1 MSKKF
6 KHEQIKHGNSRMK
19 NPTEITVATFN
30 KLAQRYQDKYMD
42 LEDYDD
48 TYALFCK
55 NLVSSNARVLELA
68 CGPGNVTRALLA
80 RLPDLQIVATDLAPQ
95 MVELARI
102 NNPTAQFAVMDC
114 RDVGGQGKNFDALVC
129 AFGLPYL
136 SRTEAATLIADTV
149 AVLNPGGLLYLSA
162 MEAEETLS
170 GWQTSSTG
178 DQVYIHYHDEVHLR
192 TALARHGFDIIDVR
206 RKPGPAQ
213 SSMASSDLF
222 ILARLRAVR

>member
-1 MSKKF
+1 MD
-6 KHEQIKHGNSRMK
+6 K
-19 NPTEITVATFN
+19 NPTEVTIATFN

-42 LEDYDD
+42 LADYDD

-55 NLVSSNARVLELA
+55 HLVSRNARVLELA

-95 MVELARI
+95 MVELARV

-114 RDVGGQGKNFDALVC
+114 RDVAGQGKNFDALVC

-136 SRTEAATLIADTV
+136 SRAEAASLIAD
-149 AVLNPGGLLYLSA
+149 AASILNPGGLLYLSA
-162 MEAEETLS
+162 MEAEESRS
-170 GWQTSSTG
+170 GWQTSGTG
-178 DQVYIHYHDEVHLR
+178 DQVYIHYHDEQHLR
-192 TALARHGFDIIDVR
+192 TALGLHGFDIIDIK

-213 SSMASSDLF
+213 SSMASTDLF
-222 ILARLRAVR
+222 ILARLKTA

>member
-6 KHEQIKHGNSRMK
+6 KHKSLPMK

-30 KLAQRYQDKYMD
+30 KLAQSYQDKYMY

-48 TYALFCK
+48 TYTLFCK
-55 NLVSSNARVLELA
+55 HLTSNNARVLELA

-80 RLPDLQIVATDLAPQ
+80 RQPDLQIVGTDLAPQ

-114 RDVGGQGKNFDALVC
+114 RDIRGQGKNFDALVC

-136 SRTEAATLIADTV
+136 SRTEAASLIADAV
-149 AVLNPGGLLYLSA
+149 SVLNPGGLLYLSA
-162 MEAEETLS
+162 MEAEETHS

-178 DQVYIHYHDEVHLR
+178 DQVYIHYHDEAHLS
-192 TALARHGFDIIDVR
+192 TALGLHGFDIIDVK
-206 RKPGPAQ
+206 RKPAPVQ
-213 SSMASSDLF
+213 SSMASTDLF
-222 ILARLRAVR
+222 ILARLQVA

>member
-1 MSKKF
+1 MEKK
-6 KHEQIKHGNSRMK
+6 
-19 NPTEITVATFN
+19 PVEITVATFN
-30 KLAQRYQDKYMD
+30 KLAQRYQDKYMN

-55 NLVSSNARVLELA
+55 HLNSPSARVLELA
-68 CGPGNVTRALLA
+68 CGPGNVTRALLQ
-80 RLPDLQIVATDLAPQ
+80 RLPDLQIIATDLAPQ
-95 MVELARI
+95 MVELARR
-102 NNPTAQFAVMDC
+102 NNPTAQCAVMDC
-114 RDVGGQGKNFDALVC
+114 REVGGQGKNFDALVC

-136 SRTEAATLIADTV
+136 SRAEAASLIADAV

-162 MEAEETLS
+162 MEAEESRS

-178 DQVYIHYHDEVHLR
+178 DKVYIHYHDEAHLR
-192 TALARHGFDIIDVR
+192 AALNTHGFEIIDIR

-222 ILARLRAVR
+222 ILARLRPV